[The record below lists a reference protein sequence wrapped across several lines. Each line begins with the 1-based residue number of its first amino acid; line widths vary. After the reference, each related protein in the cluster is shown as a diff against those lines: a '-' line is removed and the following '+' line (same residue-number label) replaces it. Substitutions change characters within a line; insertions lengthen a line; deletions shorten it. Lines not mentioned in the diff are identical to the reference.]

1 MKQEL
6 FKNFN
11 DQHLTII
18 GLFIFVVF
26 FLGLLIQVY
35 RRSQSSHYNYMS
47 QLPISENNGEA
58 NHER

>member
-6 FKNFN
+6 FKNFT

-18 GLFIFVVF
+18 GLFIFVIF

-35 RRSQSSHYNYMS
+35 RRSQTPHYQYMS
-47 QLPISENNGEA
+47 KLPFSENSGE
-58 NHER
+58 